1 MNVISVYLLDE
12 LNEMP
17 CLLGWQCHRQ
27 YPSVVFDWEHWQ
39 QDPLVTLVVSSQ
51 PNVAE
56 QRSLANKLIAN
67 RWAWGLMPWQ
77 GAWALQ
83 AEAGSYPWQPCE
95 LKPPLLATTNWH
107 RHTKTRSVEKCLP
120 DPYTYQKGL
129 KLLKGRE
136 DWELESAKIRFNT
149 GKMICQD
156 QLENKHKAMPV
167 NGRCLAPSRIMSRM
181 LRGKPAKPQWK
192 LATSIG
198 LILTLYFLLSY
209 LKQGPVFMDQP
220 LRNTSTL
227 KASPKVESDTQ
238 DNTVAWKKLY

>member
-1 MNVISVYLLDE
+1 
-12 LNEMP
+12 
-17 CLLGWQCHRQ
+17 
-27 YPSVVFDWEHWQ
+27 
-39 QDPLVTLVVSSQ
+39 
-51 PNVAE
+51 
-56 QRSLANKLIAN
+56 
-67 RWAWGLMPWQ
+67 MPWQ

-156 QLENKHKAMPV
+156 QLENKHKATPV

-192 LATSIG
+192 LETSIG
-198 LILTLYFLLSY
+198 LILTLPKLHLATFGNLILMIWWIKMSYVFLAFIPEARPSLH
-209 LKQGPVFMDQP
+209 G
-220 LRNTSTL
+220 STTQEHQH
-227 KASPKVESDTQ
+227 PKGITKSGK
-238 DNTVAWKKLY
+238 WHSR